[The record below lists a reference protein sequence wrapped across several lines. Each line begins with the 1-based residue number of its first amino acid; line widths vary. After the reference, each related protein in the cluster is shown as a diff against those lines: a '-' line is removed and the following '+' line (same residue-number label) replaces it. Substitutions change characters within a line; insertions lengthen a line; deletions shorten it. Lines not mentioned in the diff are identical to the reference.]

1 MDQRVAGDFSP
12 DFVRAMGPPWE
23 VGWHHLVTIELIW
36 WSPRLGEVVASSGV
50 CPIGV
55 WGLSVRNRC
64 SPVRPPPSDVRRCR
78 EVVRGKGH
86 ARVAVDLELHGC
98 D

>member
-55 WGLSVRNRC
+55 WGLSVSAATWAVPCRPDT
-64 SPVRPPPSDVRRCR
+64 SPSCFGPQLVGP
-78 EVVRGKGH
+78 G
-86 ARVAVDLELHGC
+86 
-98 D
+98 